1 MRKKLL
7 FTLLALS
14 LGSLLGG
21 NRAMAQNGWEAIY
34 SQTQTT
40 SKSWTKLSEGSRTG
54 KVLGSAGTTTY
65 YYITETLDFTND
77 RTDNGGDGNSG
88 LKIQGTVYLYIPYG
102 LGITCR
108 GAKADGRTGAGAGI
122 ELSEGN
128 TLYLI
133 GGGNGAFVKAMG
145 GNAENGRDGGTGTNA
160 SGTWDKSTTTG
171 AGGKG
176 GNGGGGAGAGIGSR
190 GGNGGTGGDGGG
202 SNTYYDDSNSHNGT
216 NGSSGTAGST
226 AANMGKLYV
235 DQTLGITVT
244 ATGGNAGTYGGAGGG
259 RGKGRI
265 DDDNPNY
272 SVSGGGGGGGG
283 GFGGAAA
290 NIGTGGPGGGGGG
303 GGAGGAQNHKYDGYY
318 DVSAYGG
325 KGGQNTD
332 GSYAAEGTES
342 LVSRSNVDN
351 GWVDTN
357 YKWGVNDA
365 NYGGKASWG
374 SGGSGAG
381 CGNAASNGTTNEG
394 KLEYTITY
402 HPIRTKVNGE
412 NTDPV
417 TVKYAPSSA
426 TNLVLPQNKDG
437 YKWVLLVYGKDCHA
451 SGSASAFTTDD
462 KTFYG
467 GSVEE
472 DANRTILLKD
482 VYGNLEFQEVAAF
495 CKLNNMGD
503 NKQLL
508 DEFFY
513 DASVKSQSFPI
524 SVRLKDRT
532 LYKDKRWNT
541 ICLPFDLTPAQ
552 FAASPLAG
560 ATVMKMDSKNTG
572 FYEDG
577 VKMPDAHLD
586 TTEPILVLWFENA
599 EPSTQGLQKGKPYLV
614 KWNSGEDLVDNTKEK
629 VHQLDFNNVTITEK
643 VAGSWYCNDVT
654 FQGTFSQSEDLPAND
669 PTFLVLGPKNKL
681 YYPSEDINVGA
692 CRGYF
697 ILPPEAADAA
707 QTRGIVMGFDDGE
720 TTSIRTINV
729 NLETQNDGAIYNL
742 QGQRLSAPRKG
753 INIINGRKVIVK

>member
-1 MRKKLL
+1 MKKKLL

-21 NRAMAQNGWEAIY
+21 SRAMAQNGWEAIY

-40 SKSWTKLSEGSRTG
+40 EKSWTAISESSKTG
-54 KVLGSAGTTTY
+54 KVLGAEDATTY
-65 YYITETLDFTND
+65 YYITESLDFTNS
-77 RTDNGGDGNSG
+77 NAGGSG
-88 LKIQGTVYLYIPYG
+88 LKIEGTVYLYIPYG
-102 LGITCR
+102 LKIFCK
-108 GAKADGRTGAGAGI
+108 GANASGTTGAGAGI

-133 GGGNGAFVKAMG
+133 GGGNGASVEAKG
-145 GNAENGRDGGTGTNA
+145 GNAANGANGGTGGNA
-160 SGTWDKSTTTG
+160 GYSKGNSIWTG
-171 AGGKG
+171 GGGAG

-190 GGNGGTGGDGGG
+190 GGDGGAG
-202 SNTYYDDSNSHNGT
+202 GAGGGGNTYTDWKRHSGT
-216 NGSSGTAGST
+216 NGSEGSAGATASG
-226 AANMGKLYV
+226 MGKLYV
-235 DQTLGITVT
+235 DQTLGITVN
-244 ATGGNAGTYGGAGGG
+244 ATGGAAASSGGNGGQRGRGAIDDEGTYNYSMAGGA
-259 RGKGRI
+259 
-265 DDDNPNY
+265 
-272 SVSGGGGGGGG
+272 GGGGG

-303 GGAGGAQNHKYDGYY
+303 GGAGGSQDWRSSGFC
-318 DVSAYGG
+318 DVTAYGG
-325 KGGQNTD
+325 SGGKNAN
-332 GSYAAEGTES
+332 GSYAGDGAEANTTGS
-342 LVSRSNVDN
+342 AVNQ
-351 GWVDTN
+351 GWIDTN
-357 YKWGVNDA
+357 DTSTAADA
-365 NYGGKASWG
+365 NPTSGKISDGTGG
-374 SGGSGAG
+374 SGGG

-402 HPIRTKVNGE
+402 HPIRTKVNGK

-417 TVKYAPSSA
+417 TVKYAPSSG

-451 SGSASAFTTDD
+451 TGDVSPFAQPD
-462 KTFYG
+462 KVFYG
-467 GSVEE
+467 GSEE
-472 DANRTILLKD
+472 DDVNRTILLKD

-503 NKQLL
+503 NSQLI
-508 DEFFY
+508 DEFFF
-513 DASVKSQSFPI
+513 DESVKSQKYPI

-541 ICLPFDLTPAQ
+541 ICLPFDLSPAQ

-572 FYEDG
+572 FYEEG
-577 VKMPDAHLD
+577 VKIPDAHLD
-586 TTEPILVLWFENA
+586 TTDPILVLWFENA
-599 EPSTQGLQKGKPYLV
+599 EPSTNGLQKGKPYLV
-614 KWNSGEDLVDNTKEK
+614 KWNSGEDLVDDTKQK
-629 VHQLDFNNVTITEK
+629 IHQLDFNNVTITEK
-643 VAGSWYCNDVT
+643 VAGNWYSNDVT

-707 QTRGIVMGFDDGE
+707 ETRGIVMGFDDGE

-729 NLETQNDGAIYNL
+729 TQENQDNGAIYNL

-753 INIINGRKVIVK
+753 INIINGKKVIMK

>member
-1 MRKKLL
+1 MKKRKLL

-14 LGSLLGG
+14 LGCLTGG
-21 NRAMAQNGWEAIY
+21 SGAMAQNGWEAIY

-40 SKSWTKLSEGSRTG
+40 SKSWTKLSESSTTG
-54 KVLGSAGTTTY
+54 KVLGSSGATTY
-65 YYITETLDFTND
+65 YYVTESLDFTND
-77 RTDNGGDGNSG
+77 RTDNGGNGNSG
-88 LKIQGTVYLYIPYG
+88 LKIQGTVYLYIPSG
-102 LGITCR
+102 FHIFCR
-108 GAKADGRTGAGAGI
+108 GANADGRTGAGAGI

-128 TLYLI
+128 TLYII
-133 GGGNGAFVKAMG
+133 GGGDGAYVEAKG
-145 GNAENGRDGGTGTNA
+145 GNAENGRDGDTGGNA
-160 SGTWDKSTTTG
+160 SGVWDKSTTTG

-202 SNTYYDDSNSHNGT
+202 SNTYYDDSNSHSGT

-365 NYGGKASWG
+365 NSGGKASWG

-402 HPIRTKVNGE
+402 HPVKTKVNGT
-412 NTDPV
+412 NVDPV
-417 TVKYAPSSA
+417 KVKYSPSSN
-426 TNLVLPQNKDG
+426 TSVVLPRNKEG
-437 YKWVLLVYGKDCHA
+437 YQWALLVYGKSCHA
-451 SGSASAFTTDD
+451 TGNPSRYTQPEPQ
-462 KTFYG
+462 KMLHG
-467 GSVEE
+467 GDEEE
-472 DANRTILLKD
+472 DAARTILLKD
-482 VYGNLEFQEVAAF
+482 VYGDIQFQEVAAV
-495 CKLNNMGD
+495 CKLKNMGD
-503 NKQLL
+503 NKQLIE
-508 DEFFY
+508 EFFY
-513 DASVKSQSFPI
+513 NESVESQKYPI
-524 SVRLKDRT
+524 TVRLKDRT

-560 ATVMKMDSKNTG
+560 ATVRKLDSKNTG
-572 FYEDG
+572 NYPKG
-577 VKMPDAHLD
+577 VKLPEANFETND
-586 TTEPILVLWFENA
+586 PILVLWFE
-599 EPSTQGLQKGKPYLV
+599 EIDPTTDGLKKGKPYLV
-614 KWNSGEDLVDNTKEK
+614 RWTEGDNLVDDTKK
-629 VHQLDFNNVTITEK
+629 NIHQLDFNNVTITAK

-654 FQGTFSQSEDLPAND
+654 FQGTFSQSSDLKAND
-669 PTFLVLGPKNKL
+669 KTVLFLGPKNKL
-681 YYPSEDINVGA
+681 YYPSKTINVGS

-697 ILPPEAADAA
+697 ILPEDDDDEAG
-707 QTRGIVMGFDDGE
+707 TRGLAIGFKGE
-720 TTSIRTINV
+720 
-729 NLETQNDGAIYNL
+729 
-742 QGQRLSAPRKG
+742 
-753 INIINGRKVIVK
+753 